1 MGAGAATRPGCQ
13 FHLGMLAVVFLFVV
27 VLVVLVVLLLLVLWA
42 VVLLPGRAA
51 NFIWQCL
58 RPCFCLWFRWWCW
71 WWRCCCAVGGGAA
84 TRPGCQFHAVT
95 LAAVLL
101 VVLVCGVLFVL
112 LLLLFCACVLSPGRA
127 AKFMY

>member
-1 MGAGAATRPGCQ
+1 
-13 FHLGMLAVVFLFVV
+13 MLAAVLLLVVS
-27 VLVVLVVLLLLVLWA
+27 LVVLVVA
-42 VVLLPGRAA
+42 VLLRCGR
-51 NFIWQCL
+51 CH
-58 RPCFCLWFRWWCW
+58 
-71 WWRCCCAVGGGAA
+71 AA

-95 LAAVLL
+95 LAVVLL

>member
-1 MGAGAATRPGCQ
+1 M
-13 FHLGMLAVVFLFVV
+13 
-27 VLVVLVVLLLLVLWA
+27 
-42 VVLLPGRAA
+42 
-51 NFIWQCL
+51 
-58 RPCFCLWFRWWCW
+58 
-71 WWRCCCAVGGGAA
+71 GGGAA

-112 LLLLFCACVLSPGRA
+112 LLPLFCACVLSPGRA